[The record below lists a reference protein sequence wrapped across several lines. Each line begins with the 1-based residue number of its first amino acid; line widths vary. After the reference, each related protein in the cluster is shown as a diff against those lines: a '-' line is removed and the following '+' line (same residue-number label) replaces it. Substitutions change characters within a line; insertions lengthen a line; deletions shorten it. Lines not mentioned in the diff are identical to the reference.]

1 MSIGNIAS
9 SIWRPSAPQASSTA
23 QKPGATQA
31 PPSPPPTTQTT
42 AISGPTDP
50 FRQLSADVQ
59 AKLLQLQATGSDT
72 TQASAASGRLT
83 RPHHHAG
90 GNDAD
95 DAGSL
100 VPTGAA
106 PGATTTAGATPAS
119 GTNPADTSMIDAL
132 RQAIQAYAATASSSS
147 ANLTAPLT
155 TA

>member
-9 SIWRPSAPQASSTA
+9 SIWRPTAPLTSSTA

-31 PPSPPPTTQTT
+31 PPTPPQATQTT
-42 AISGPTDP
+42 EISGPADP

-83 RPHHHAG
+83 RPHHHSA
-90 GNDAD
+90 DADPD

-100 VPTGAA
+100 VPTGAT
-106 PGATTTAGATPAS
+106 PGTITTAGATPA
-119 GTNPADTSMIDAL
+119 DTSMLDAM